1 MAEDSGS
8 INRLTTRLI
17 EANKVAV
24 QETKEGIKDAMSPF
38 ADQITAPLKQL
49 QAGVSALPGVNF
61 TKKVFAGLTKPLEAS
76 ANADDKGASA
86 QAEQQQENEA
96 DKEKNLTLMEDI
108 RDGIFGVQKG
118 LTEGL
123 AGLKDKGL
131 LGLGVLAGLVAA
143 PFVALTAFFTQLGM
157 EVKMLDKFLK
167 GGLSRLFRPIIRFF
181 DAIGDI
187 FGKAGTGRFLKGDTI
202 KIFGKYADDVALF
215 IGRIKKV
222 FQPIINGVSKV
233 AGFVKTS
240 ETFMKG
246 FQPVI
251 KFAQGAGKL
260 LGKIFLPITV
270 VMTLV
275 DVVKG
280 MFAGYEEDGWLGAIE
295 GGLTGLINSII
306 GMPLDLLKKAVSWM
320 LGMFGFDNASA
331 ALDSFS
337 FSDLISDA
345 IGGIFDFGKKAFE
358 WFGKLF
364 DDPVGALQDL
374 WTGLVGEGGF
384 IDLITTP
391 YNMAVNWLLGIFGW
405 GDPENPFN
413 FLETVTGAFS
423 SAVAWVKDLF
433 SWPEDGNV
441 GTAVTKFIDI
451 ILAPYN
457 LAVNWLMGLFGWET
471 PDGEPFSIGK
481 LIMDAVDN
489 IISWFK
495 GLLDIDVGAIVD
507 SIPGASTVLK
517 ALGIMDESPQEKQ
530 KNIEAAIKEAQD
542 RISRSEGGE
551 NVYFGREGK
560 GREEDAAEIAEMQ
573 KELELLKAQGGGTVV
588 QNIQTNDNS
597 TNSSQSTVTTQPL
610 KDTSAPAGSVPAIG

>member
-1 MAEDSGS
+1 MAENDGA
-8 INRLTTRLI
+8 INRLTARLV
-17 EANKVAV
+17 EANREAA
-24 QETKEGIKDAMSPF
+24 EGIKDSFKDTLSPF

-76 ANADDKGASA
+76 ATADDKGASA
-86 QAEQQQENEA
+86 QAEQENEDA
-96 DKEKNLTLMEDI
+96 RNTEKNLTLMEDI

-118 LTEGL
+118 LMEGL

-143 PFVALTAFFTQLGM
+143 PFVALTAFFTQLGA

-215 IGRIKKV
+215 IGRIKRV

-260 LGKIFLPITV
+260 LGKIFLPITI
-270 VMTLV
+270 VMTLI
-275 DVVKG
+275 DTVKG
-280 MFAGYEEDGWLGAIE
+280 FMDGFKEDGLIGGIE
-295 GGLTGLINSII
+295 GGITGLVNSII
-306 GMPLDLLKKAVSWM
+306 GMPLDLLKKAVGFI
-320 LGMFGFDNASA
+320 LGLFGFDNAKA

-337 FSDLISDA
+337 FQDLISDL
-345 IGGIFDFGKKAFE
+345 IGSIFDGVKGVFGFLTDLFDFSDTSPFAIFGKF
-358 WFGKLF
+358 
-364 DDPVGALQDL
+364 VDL
-374 WTGLVGEGGF
+374 VFAPLNLAINFVK
-384 IDLITTP
+384 
-391 YNMAVNWLLGIFGW
+391 GIFGF
-405 GDPENPFN
+405 GDPE
-413 FLETVTGAFS
+413 
-423 SAVAWVKDLF
+423 
-433 SWPEDGNV
+433 
-441 GTAVTKFIDI
+441 
-451 ILAPYN
+451 
-457 LAVNWLMGLFGWET
+457 
-471 PDGEPFSIGK
+471 EPFSFFGFITGLATK
-481 LIMDAVDN
+481 AIDWVKGIFSFGDDVDGGESFLDIVMKPFRKAKAFFMDLFGFSDKSAEEIAASFNLVKILGDALDS

-517 ALGIMDESPQEKQ
+517 ALGIMDESPEEKR

-573 KELELLKAQGGGTVV
+573 KELELLKAQGGGTVI